1 VKFQKIAIN
10 IFASLVVFSVAVWA
24 AGCNTQPAL
33 KEVFADDF
41 LIGGALNTEQVY
53 GDVPQAETAIIT
65 KHFSTITPENIL
77 KWQKVHPEPDVYV
90 FEPVDKLIELAEN
103 NNMFVVGHTLVWH
116 WQTPRW
122 VFQNADGLDADRETL
137 LARMKEHIFTV
148 VGHCKG
154 KVHGWDVVNEALDEN
169 GELRQ
174 TGWVRIIGDDFI
186 EKAFEYAH
194 QADPDAE
201 LYYNDYD
208 MWKPSKVAGAVRL
221 IKDLQAKGIR
231 IDGVG
236 MQGHW
241 GFDYP
246 SDEDLEAAILA
257 YSELGVKVMVTEL
270 DLSVLPMPGMDTGAD
285 IRARFQLSDE
295 VNPYVNGL
303 PDDMQQ
309 KLAQRYA
316 ELFSIFHKHADKISR
331 VTFWGVQD
339 GSSWR
344 NRWPIRGRTDYPLL
358 FGRDYQPKPAFDAVI
373 KVVKSKK

>member
-1 VKFQKIAIN
+1 VSIEKFTIRITACLFMSSAFI
-10 IFASLVVFSVAVWA
+10 WT

-33 KEVFADDF
+33 KDVFADDF
-41 LIGGALNTEQVY
+41 LVGTAVNVRQIYDE
-53 GDVPQAETAIIT
+53 VPQETAIIT
-65 KHFSTITPENIL
+65 KQFSSVTPENIL
-77 KWQKVHPEPDVYV
+77 KWQKVHPEPNVYV
-90 FEPVDKLIELAEN
+90 FEPVDKLIELAQKN
-103 NNMFVVGHTLVWH
+103 DMFVVGHTLVWQ

-122 VFQNADGLDADRETL
+122 VFQNADGGDADRETV

-154 KVHGWDVVNEALDEN
+154 KVRGWDVVNEALDDN

-174 TGWVRIIGDDFI
+174 TGWVRTIGEDFI

-201 LYYNDYD
+201 LYYNDFD
-208 MWKPSKVAGAVRL
+208 MWKPSKVEGSVRFL
-221 IKDLQAKGIR
+221 KKLQAKGLR

-241 GFDYP
+241 DYDYP
-246 SDEDLEAAILA
+246 TNEELEAAIEA
-257 YSELGVKVMVTEL
+257 YAALGLKVMVTEL
-270 DLSVLPMPGMDTGAD
+270 DLTVLPKPDRDTGAD
-285 IRARFQLSDE
+285 IWRRFQLTDE
-295 VNPYVNGL
+295 VNPYVDGL
-303 PDDMQQ
+303 PDEMQQ

-331 VTFWGVQD
+331 ITFWGVDD

-344 NRWPIRGRTDYPLL
+344 NNWPIRGRTDYPLL
-358 FGRDYQPKPAFDAVI
+358 FGRDYQPKPAFYAVI
-373 KVVKSKK
+373 EVVKSNK

>member
-1 VKFQKIAIN
+1 VRIWELTIKITTCLFMLSA
-10 IFASLVVFSVAVWA
+10 LVWT

-33 KEVFADDF
+33 KDVFADDF
-41 LIGGALNTEQVY
+41 LVGTAVNIRQINGE
-53 GDVPQAETAIIT
+53 VPQETDIIT
-65 KHFSTITPENIL
+65 TQFSSVTPENIL

-90 FEPVDKLIELAEN
+90 FGPVDKLIELAQKN
-103 NNMFVVGHTLVWH
+103 GMFIVGHTLVWQ

-122 VFQNADGLDADRETL
+122 VFQNADGSDADRETV

-154 KVHGWDVVNEALDEN
+154 KVQSWDVVNEALDEN

-174 TGWVRIIGDDFI
+174 TGWVRTIGEDFI

-201 LYYNDYD
+201 LYYNDFD
-208 MWKPSKVAGAVRL
+208 MWKPSKVEGSVRFL
-221 IKDLQAKGIR
+221 KNLQAKGLR

-241 GFDYP
+241 DYDYP
-246 SDEDLEAAILA
+246 TNEELKAAIEA
-257 YSELGVKVMVTEL
+257 YEGLGLKVMVTEF
-270 DLSVLPMPGMDTGAD
+270 DLTVLPKPGKDTGAD
-285 IRARFQLSDE
+285 IWARFQLTDE
-295 VNPYVNGL
+295 VNPYVDGL
-303 PDDMQQ
+303 PDEMQQ

-331 VTFWGVQD
+331 ITFWGVDD

-344 NRWPIRGRTDYPLL
+344 NNWPIRGRTDYPLL
-358 FGRDYQPKPAFDAVI
+358 FGRDYQPKPAFYAVVE
-373 KVVKSKK
+373 VVKPNK